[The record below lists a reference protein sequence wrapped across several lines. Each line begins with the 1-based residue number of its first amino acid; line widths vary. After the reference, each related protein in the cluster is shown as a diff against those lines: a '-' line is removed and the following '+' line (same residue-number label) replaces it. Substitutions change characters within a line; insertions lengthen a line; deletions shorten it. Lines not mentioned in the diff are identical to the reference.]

1 MMDSKVIK
9 FMETE
14 SKGGCQRL
22 GEGELVF
29 NGDRVSVLDNDNVLW
44 VVVMLEQQ

>member
-1 MMDSKVIK
+1 
-9 FMETE
+9 METE

-29 NGDRVSVLDNDNVLW
+29 NGDRVSVLDNVLW

>member
-1 MMDSKVIK
+1 MDSKVIK

-29 NGDRVSVLDNDNVLW
+29 NGYRFSVLDNVLW

>member
-1 MMDSKVIK
+1 M
-9 FMETE
+9 
-14 SKGGCQRL
+14 
-22 GEGELVF
+22 GELVF